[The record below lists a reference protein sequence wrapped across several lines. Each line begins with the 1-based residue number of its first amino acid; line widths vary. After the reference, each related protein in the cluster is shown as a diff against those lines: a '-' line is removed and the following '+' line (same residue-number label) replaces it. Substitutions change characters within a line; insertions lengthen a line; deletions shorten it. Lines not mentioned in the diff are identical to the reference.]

1 MADKKRTYSEIAL
14 FIITIIW
21 GLGFPITKI
30 ATSNGF
36 GPSTI
41 MVGRF
46 LIATIILGVVYR
58 KRLHKINKQYLIYGS
73 ITGVFL
79 FVGFYFQTLGNVY
92 TSASKN
98 GFITQLNIVLVP
110 YLYYLFFRKKVGLN
124 NLLAVVVAIVG
135 MFIMVYSKDQ
145 FNAFNIGDF
154 YTVICAI
161 MVAFNVVTTSYFQK
175 KYDLDTAVFIMINF
189 VVSAILSIIITL
201 TSETLPS
208 VTLIDFWPLIFLGV
222 LNTGLGFLVQGYALK
237 YSLPT
242 RVSLIVTLEGVVSA
256 VGAVL
261 IINDVIPLNVIIGG
275 ILIIIA
281 VVISEMKFNNKEKNN
296 KLLA

>member
-1 MADKKRTYSEIAL
+1 MANSKRTYSEIAL
-14 FIITIIW
+14 VVITVIW

-30 ATSNGF
+30 ATANGF

-46 LIATIILGVVYR
+46 LTATVILGLVYR
-58 KRLHKINKQYLIYGS
+58 KRLKKMNRQYLVYGT

-79 FVGFYFQTLGNVY
+79 FLGFYFQTLGNVH
-92 TSASKN
+92 TTASKN
-98 GFITQLNIVLVP
+98 GFITQLNIVFVP
-110 YLYYLFFRKKVGLN
+110 YLYFLFFKKKVSVSN
-124 NLLAVVVAIVG
+124 IIAVGVAVVG
-135 MFIMVYSKDQ
+135 MFIMSYSKDQ

-175 KYDLDTAVFIMINF
+175 KYNLDTAVFIMVNF
-189 VVSAILSIIITL
+189 VVSALFSIIFAVS
-201 TSETLPS
+201 SESLPS
-208 VTLIDFWPLIFLGV
+208 VTILEYWPLLFLGV

-242 RVSLIVTLEGVVSA
+242 RVSLIVTLEGVVAAIGS
-256 VGAVL
+256 VL
-261 IINDVIPLNVIIGG
+261 IISENIPFNVVVGGFFIIV
-275 ILIIIA
+275 A
-281 VVISEMKFNNKEKNN
+281 VMISELKTNGNQKNN
-296 KLLA
+296 KSLA